1 MHTVTVSAK
10 GWVVIPKAIR
20 ERHGL
25 KKGSR
30 VQIVDY
36 GSILAVVPLPDDPVE
51 ALQGMFGDGPP
62 LTLDLLEERARER
75 AREELGG

>member
-25 KKGSR
+25 KRGSR

-51 ALQGMFGDGPP
+51 ALQGMFMDGPP
-62 LTLDLLEERARER
+62 LTEDLLNERARER
-75 AREELGG
+75 AVEDSGG